1 MQHAVAAWSSH
12 DYDRRE
18 NYIDDY
24 NYYGGD
30 IDSWFSVNDTDVEFY
45 LRNP

>member
-1 MQHAVAAWSSH
+1 MLLAAWSSH

-30 IDSWFSVNDTDVEFY
+30 IDF
-45 LRNP
+45 L